1 MSDLK
6 VVRSKSAG
14 VFYGTV
20 LSSDQT
26 PTGHMVTMS
35 NARRLWYWDGAS
47 SLSQLAMEGVRRPL
61 KCKFP
66 CKVSK
71 VELFEVVEI
80 LDMTDAAVANLDAV
94 PVWEQ

>member
-14 VFYGTV
+14 VFYGRI
-20 LSSDQT
+20 LSSEPT
-26 PTGHMVTMS
+26 PTGQTVTMTG
-35 NARRLWYWDGAS
+35 ARRLWYWDGAS
-47 SLSQLAMEGVRRPL
+47 SLSQLAMEGVKRPL

-71 VELFEVVEI
+71 VEIFEVVEI
-80 LDMTDAAVANLDAV
+80 LDMTDAAVSNLDAV